1 MNTDIMFIKS
11 TSKKKEIKKG
21 LYLVSTPI
29 GNLSD
34 ITLRAIDILKNSEY
48 ILCEDTRVSKK
59 LLNKFEIKTKLIS
72 NHKFNEVKNLSK
84 IINLLK
90 KDKIISIISDAGTPG
105 ISDPGFLLVRE
116 SLANQIEVFCLPGP
130 TALIP
135 ALIQSGF
142 PTDRFVFEGFLPQ
155 KKGRLSRIKSLAIEK
170 RTIVIYESPHRI
182 IKTLTQLLPHFG
194 ETRKVSVVRELT
206 KKFETQFRGSI
217 NEAINYFSENKPKGE
232 FVISI
237 SAELQN

>member
-1 MNTDIMFIKS
+1 MSLF
-11 TSKKKEIKKG
+11 
-21 LYLVSTPI
+21 VVPTPI
-29 GNLSD
+29 GNLKD
-34 ITLRAIDILKNSEY
+34 ITYRAVEVLKNSDI
-48 ILCEDTRVSKK
+48 ILAEDTRTSHKILKHYSINVKLESFHMHNERKK
-59 LLNKFEIKTKLIS
+59 IQKVLRQ
-72 NHKFNEVKNLSK
+72 
-84 IINLLK
+84 LK
-90 KDKIISIISDAGTPG
+90 EGTTISIISDAGTPG

-116 SLANQIEVFCLPGP
+116 SLANQIKVFCLPGP

>member
-1 MNTDIMFIKS
+1 MSLF
-11 TSKKKEIKKG
+11 
-21 LYLVSTPI
+21 VVPTPI
-29 GNLSD
+29 GNLKD
-34 ITLRAIDILKNSEY
+34 ITYRAVEVLKNSDI
-48 ILCEDTRVSKK
+48 ILAEDTRTSHKILKHYSINVKLESFHMHNEHKK
-59 LLNKFEIKTKLIS
+59 IQKVLRQ
-72 NHKFNEVKNLSK
+72 
-84 IINLLK
+84 LK
-90 KDKIISIISDAGTPG
+90 GGTTISIISDAGTPG